1 MNKQP
6 VRIMRR
12 DKEYDV
18 RSGMTLG
25 SALKKLRI
33 LPETILATRNGELI
47 VEDEIIQE
55 GETIILIDVI
65 SGG

>member
-1 MNKQP
+1 MGKQP
-6 VRIMRR
+6 VKIKKR
-12 DKEYDV
+12 DNVYEVK
-18 RSGMTLG
+18 SGMTLG
-25 SALKKLRI
+25 SALTKLEI
-33 LPETILATRNGELI
+33 LPETVLATRNGELI

>member
-1 MNKQP
+1 MDKQP
-6 VRIMRR
+6 VKIKKRE
-12 DKEYDV
+12 KEYYV
-18 RSGMTLG
+18 RAGMTLG
-25 SALKKLRI
+25 SALKKLSI

>member
-1 MNKQP
+1 MSKQL
-6 VRIMRR
+6 VRIKKRE
-12 DKEYDV
+12 KEYEL
-18 RSGMTLG
+18 RPGMTLG
-25 SALKKLRI
+25 AALTKLSI
-33 LPETILATRNGELI
+33 LPETVLATRNGVLI